1 MSKTINTTRTLDIRP
16 LTIFEI
22 EFVTG
27 GVREG
32 GCIPRPTSKAFPK
45 LL

>member
-1 MSKTINTTRTLDIRP
+1 MIKTIKPTETVDIRP
-16 LTIFEI
+16 LTSAEI

-32 GCIPRPTSKAFPK
+32 GCFLQPTTKGAPK

>member
-1 MSKTINTTRTLDIRP
+1 MTKTIKSTKTVEIRP
-16 LTIFEI
+16 LTNVEI

-27 GVREG
+27 GVRDG
-32 GCIPRPTSKAFPK
+32 GCFLQPTTKGGIK

>member
-1 MSKTINTTRTLDIRP
+1 MTKTAKSTKTLDIRP

-32 GCIPRPTSKAFPK
+32 GCIIRTGTKGGIR